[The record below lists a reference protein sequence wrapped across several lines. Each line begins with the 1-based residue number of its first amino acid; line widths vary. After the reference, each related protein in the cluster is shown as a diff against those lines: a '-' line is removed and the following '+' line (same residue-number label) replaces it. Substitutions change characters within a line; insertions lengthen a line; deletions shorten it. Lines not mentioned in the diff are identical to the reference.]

1 MSCPSVDEQELE
13 LLETYLFDR
22 VERGLQAMP
31 LDVAHGFLT
40 AVISGPQELGPER
53 WLPPVF
59 GRPEF
64 EDEEEAEAMA
74 QRVLALHGQIAHELD
89 HHHYAP
95 MIIHKPDETDTDAE
109 PLALPYGWCE
119 GYMFG
124 LNLHGEHAVERMSSD
139 ATATDL
145 LSPILAFL
153 MYQEDQLLNP
163 PDLAAHRQ
171 TALELPGAAMGIYD
185 WWRRTDQ
192 SPRLS

>member
-1 MSCPSVDEQELE
+1 MSCPSVDEQSLD
-13 LLETYLFDR
+13 LLEAYLIDR
-22 VERGLQAMP
+22 MEQGLQAMP

-40 AVISGPQELGPER
+40 AVLSGPQTLGPEK

-64 EDEEEAEAMA
+64 PDEDEAEAMA
-74 QRVLALHGQIAHELD
+74 QRVLALHQQIAHELD

-95 MIIHKPDETDTDAE
+95 MIIHQPYEADANAD
-109 PLALPYGWCE
+109 PLPLPYGWCE

-139 ATATDL
+139 ATASDL
-145 LSPILAFL
+145 LAPIIAFL
-153 MYQEDQLLNP
+153 MYEEDQLLNP
-163 PDLAAHRQ
+163 PDPQAHRQ
-171 TALELPGAAMGIYD
+171 TALELPGAAMGVYD

-192 SPRLS
+192 APQLS